1 MVGLKKRTVAT
12 PSHHERAS
20 HEATGSL
27 PFQSPVR
34 LESEF
39 DFSAELEN
47 TRAAESESGTGLIRR
62 LAEAA
67 VEISSESELVRG
79 VEEIENLS
87 GQFQLESLLDDVE
100 LLSEADLS

>member
-20 HEATGSL
+20 HEVTGSL
-27 PFQSPVR
+27 PFQAPDR
-34 LESEF
+34 LESEL
-39 DFSAELEN
+39 DSSADLEN
-47 TRAAESESGTGLIRR
+47 TRAAESESGTGLFGR

-67 VEISSESELVRG
+67 VEVSSESELVRG

-87 GQFQLESLLDDVE
+87 GQFQLESLRDDVE
-100 LLSEADLS
+100 LLGEADLS